1 MLGFCYLYAYG
12 TQAAHRRTG
21 RMTDRETVG
30 SLTPQDAMRP
40 ERPLP
45 NRTLRRIRSERQD
58 NPFDKEQR
66 IGRMHRYLQRKRVA
80 PGRAPA
86 PRNGKTDNSLN
97 DTVSEL
103 TNDTSRSSTLFHPHG
118 FTATALLSG
127 RPEHPADNSMQHKA
141 ITAQYRTVRISGSN
155 Y

>member
-1 MLGFCYLYAYG
+1 
-12 TQAAHRRTG
+12 
-21 RMTDRETVG
+21 MTDRETVG

-86 PRNGKTDNSLN
+86 PVTAKTDNSLN

-127 RPEHPADNSMQHKA
+127 RPEHPANNNMQHKA

>member
-86 PRNGKTDNSLN
+86 PRNGKNRQFPQRHGIRIDERYLPLLN
-97 DTVSEL
+97 ALPSARVY
-103 TNDTSRSSTLFHPHG
+103 RYGPTLRPTGAPRRQQH
-118 FTATALLSG
+118 AT
-127 RPEHPADNSMQHKA
+127 
-141 ITAQYRTVRISGSN
+141 
-155 Y
+155 